1 MTGSLEEPVLIRS
14 AQRGDLE
21 AFNLLVDRYQG
32 QLFRVAY
39 RMLGDMDSAADAAQT
54 AWLAAFHKFNQY
66 RGGRLSSWLMHIL
79 INACYDQLRLRH
91 RRSEVGLYPDNS
103 DGEELE
109 NPYWLLDPS
118 PGVEEAVD
126 ARQFDEAVQRALQA
140 VPEVYRTM
148 IVLVD
153 VEGYGYEEAAA
164 ALGVPLGTVRS
175 RVARGRLALRRQLE
189 ASGNMPPATQEPLMS
204 AADGTRVGLP

>member
-1 MTGSLEEPVLIRS
+1 MTGSLDEPTLIRS
-14 AQRGDLE
+14 AQQGDLE
-21 AFNLLVDRYQG
+21 AFNLLVDHYQG

-39 RMLGDMDSAADAAQT
+39 RMLGDMDNAADATQT

-79 INACYDQLRLRH
+79 VNACYDQLRLRH
-91 RRSEVGLYPDNS
+91 RRSEVGLYPGNT

-118 PGVEEAVD
+118 PSVEQSVD
-126 ARQFDEAVQRALQA
+126 AKQFDQAVQRALESI
-140 VPEVYRTM
+140 PDVYRTM

-164 ALGVPLGTVRS
+164 ALHVPLGTVRS

-189 ASGNMPPATQEPLMS
+189 KSDGMPGIWPETSVSVEERS
-204 AADGTRVGLP
+204 KVGCP

>member
-1 MTGSLEEPVLIRS
+1 MPGTFDEPALIRL
-14 AQRGDLE
+14 AQQGDLE

-39 RMLGDMDSAADAAQT
+39 RMLGDMDGAADAAQT
-54 AWLAAFHKFNQY
+54 AWLAAFHKFDQY

-79 INACYDQLRLRH
+79 VNACYDQLRLLH

-103 DGEELE
+103 DGEEFE
-109 NPYWLLDPS
+109 NPYWLLDAA
-118 PGVEEAVD
+118 PGVEESVD
-126 ARQFDEAVQRALQA
+126 VRQFDAAVQSALRQ

-153 VEGYGYEEAAA
+153 IEGYGYEEAAA
-164 ALGVPLGTVRS
+164 ALHVPLGTVRS

-189 ASGNMPPATQEPLMS
+189 RSGDVPRGWQDASVS
-204 AADGTRVGLP
+204 VGDQCGAGCS

>member
-1 MTGSLEEPVLIRS
+1 MTGNLDEPTLICS
-14 AQRGDLE
+14 AQRGDLD

-39 RMLGDMDSAADAAQT
+39 RMLGDMDSAADATQT
-54 AWLAAFHKFNQY
+54 AWLAVFHKFDQY

-79 INACYDQLRLRH
+79 VNACYDELRLRH
-91 RRSEVGLYPDNS
+91 RRSEVGLYPGNS

-109 NPYWLLDPS
+109 NPYWLLDRSPS
-118 PGVEEAVD
+118 VEESVD
-126 ARQFDEAVQRALQA
+126 ARQFDRAVQRALQA
-140 VPEVYRTM
+140 IPEVYRSM

-164 ALGVPLGTVRS
+164 ALHVPLGTVRS
-175 RVARGRLALRRQLE
+175 RVARGRLALRRELE
-189 ASGNMPPATQEPLMS
+189 KSGDMPPTCQERTIS
-204 AADGTRVGLP
+204 AVDCFKVGCR

>member
-1 MTGSLEEPVLIRS
+1 MDEPALICS

-21 AFNLLVDRYQG
+21 AFNLLVERYQD

-39 RMLGDMDSAADAAQT
+39 RMLGDVDSAADATQT

-66 RGGRLSSWLMHIL
+66 RGGRLNSWLMHIL
-79 INACYDQLRLRH
+79 VNACYDQLRLRH
-91 RRSEVGLYPDNS
+91 RRSEVGLYPGNS

-118 PGVEEAVD
+118 PSVEDSVD
-126 ARQFDEAVQRALQA
+126 ARQLDEAVQRALQA
-140 VPEVYRTM
+140 VPEVYRSM

-175 RVARGRLALRRQLE
+175 RVARGRLALRRQLGE
-189 ASGNMPPATQEPLMS
+189 SGDVLRASPEPVAS
-204 AADGTRVGLP
+204 ASERRRVGCP